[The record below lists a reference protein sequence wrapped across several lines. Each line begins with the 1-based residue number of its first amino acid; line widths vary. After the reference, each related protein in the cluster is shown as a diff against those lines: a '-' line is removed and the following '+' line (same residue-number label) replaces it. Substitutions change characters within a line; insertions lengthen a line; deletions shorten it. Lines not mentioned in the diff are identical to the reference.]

1 MGKINSFML
10 HLGRRVPVWW
20 ATSLITFTSPRYK
33 SRRNGLFTVLPDDVS
48 KASKTY
54 KRCKACIKLSYVTD
68 NLVPTSPSS
77 CVGLR
82 KWSVTWC
89 ALRRVHWR
97 SLTRDKETRKI
108 GENYFFSAFRLVIN
122 KPNHCSLSLI
132 VSFAVTVAIW
142 LWEVVSYG
150 NFILH
155 SVTTFWVLS
164 LVGIYPG
171 RASFYY
177 SVCTILCRCAVWT
190 CLHHLSP
197 FLLSL
202 LAVSSPGRG
211 WGGGGTQQMF
221 IHVSG
226 GSAPRSNPLPFYI
239 PFFMKKV
246 PLS

>member
-1 MGKINSFML
+1 MGKINSFTL
-10 HLGRRVPVWW
+10 HLGRRAPVWW
-20 ATSLITFTSPRYK
+20 DGTSLITFTSPPYK

-54 KRCKACIKLSYVTD
+54 KRCKVCIKLSYVTD
-68 NLVPTSPSS
+68 NLIPTSPSS

-82 KWSVTWC
+82 KWSVTWR

-97 SLTRDKETRKI
+97 SLTRGKETRKI
-108 GENYFFSAFRLVIN
+108 SAFRLVIN
-122 KPNHCSLSLI
+122 KPNYCSLSLI

-142 LWEVVSYG
+142 LREVVSYG

-190 CLHHLSP
+190 CLRRLSP
-197 FLLSL
+197 FLLSFV
-202 LAVSSPGRG
+202 AVSSPGRG
-211 WGGGGTQQMF
+211 MGGTQQMF